1 MSDPDLAELLERAG
15 AATPVSAPPYG
26 AIAAGARRRRRL
38 RLAGLSGLAAVTLA
52 VIVALA
58 TALPGVPGGG
68 AVQPAGPP
76 AAPTSAAP
84 AVADR
89 GDLPSD
95 AELAGYVSRLEAT
108 VLPVLEELK
117 VEYFMD
123 EPGCAGLTYDR
134 PAPRDFTNGDPED
147 CGGSTDDPQPFDDSV
162 RADHARIAAALEE
175 SGTPIER
182 AGGTFGADELRGAF
196 FMSTHRAPFA
206 TTWELMYDADAQQL
220 RSPGGMVTI
229 VSPVPG
235 KPGWWFQCCS
245 D

>member
-15 AATPVSAPPYG
+15 AATPVSAPPLG

-38 RLAGLSGLAAVTLA
+38 RFVGLSGVATATLA
-52 VIVALA
+52 VVVALA
-58 TALPGVPGGG
+58 LALPGGPGAGG
-68 AVQPAGPP
+68 VRP
-76 AAPTSAAP
+76 AAPAGSPTGAAP
-84 AVADR
+84 APDR

-95 AELAGYVSRLEAT
+95 AELADYVSRLEAT
-108 VLPVLEELK
+108 VLPVLEELQ

-123 EPGCAGLTYDR
+123 EPGCEGITYDR
-134 PAPRDFTNGDPED
+134 APPRDFTNGGPEH
-147 CGGSTDDPQPFDDSV
+147 CGGSTDDPQPFDATV
-162 RADHARIAAALEE
+162 RADHARVAAALKE

-182 AGGTFGADELRGAF
+182 TGGTFRDGELRGGF

-206 TTWELMYDADAQQL
+206 TSWELMYDADAQQP
-220 RSPGGMVTI
+220 RAPGGMVTI
-229 VSPVPG
+229 VAPVPG